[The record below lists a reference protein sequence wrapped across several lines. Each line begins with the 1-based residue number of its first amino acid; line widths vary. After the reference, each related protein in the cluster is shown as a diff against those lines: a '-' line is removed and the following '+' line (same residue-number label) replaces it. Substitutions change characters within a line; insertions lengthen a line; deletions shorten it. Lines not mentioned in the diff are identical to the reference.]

1 MIQTKDNKFNF
12 KNRAEGLFLK
22 ETTDLSTGNQ
32 AGYFRTTTEK
42 PVNGFSLSDPNSE
55 GLFNI
60 FDAKGNMINQCKQSE
75 NYKITTWNDA
85 SDPGNL
91 FNFEEIDPTN
101 IDVELAK
108 AEAEKLLKNSLP
120 GNAPGYFS
128 QSDIDTFRKTIEK
141 ALTKEDFENAT
152 NTFKTKINTVKEGQL
167 YFIESTDP
175 DYCRNKILYNT
186 KPTAGASLRWGD
198 KTTDE
203 NTLWEFIGT
212 EDKKGFRLRNKA
224 TGCNHSIFRL
234 DTHVPHTYLCAITQ

>member
-186 KPTAGASLRWGD
+186 KPTAGASLRWEIKQQTKIPYGNLLEQKIRKVFVYEIKLPD
-198 KTTDE
+198 VTILFSALTRMFPKPT
-203 NTLWEFIGT
+203 F
-212 EDKKGFRLRNKA
+212 A
-224 TGCNHSIFRL
+224 
-234 DTHVPHTYLCAITQ
+234 P